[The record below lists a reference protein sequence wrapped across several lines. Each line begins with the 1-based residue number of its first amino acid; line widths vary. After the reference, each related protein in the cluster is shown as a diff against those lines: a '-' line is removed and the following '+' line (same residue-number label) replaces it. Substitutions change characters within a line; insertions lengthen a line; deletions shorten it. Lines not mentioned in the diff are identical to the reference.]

1 MKELDSDKNE
11 NYEDEE
17 KDNNNVLS
25 DNDCVDD
32 ISDDSWNN
40 DYLCCLCL

>member
-32 ISDDSWNN
+32 ISYDS
-40 DYLCCLCL
+40 